1 MKLLDRWNSAD
12 INLRFFL
19 IGIFF
24 FGINNG
30 ILLTTFNNYLNDIFR
45 LSATERGFL
54 EFPRELPGF
63 MLVAVTGI
71 LSSYSIRTW
80 AVMVGLISAAGVLG
94 LGFLSPNLYLMTFW
108 MMTWSLSDHLFMP
121 VESVMGLHLATDG
134 RQGKRLGQISGSRNL
149 AMIFGAGTV
158 WIYGQFFS
166 GVIYPG
172 LFAFA
177 AVASLGAAFAF
188 SKVKVEKDSANGK
201 KRFVLK
207 KEYKLFYILNIL
219 FGARKQIFLTFAPW
233 VFVTTFGTKPETMA
247 ILILISSIAG
257 VIFRQAFG
265 TLTDIVGERRMF
277 MADSIILLGVCAGF
291 ALSKNLYLLYF
302 LFIVDNLM
310 FATRIAR
317 TTYLNRIVL
326 SKSDIPATIS
336 TGITMDHVVSM
347 TIPAFGGML
356 WISYGYESVFFAAS
370 IIAVLGFITALKVD
384 KKVKVKI

>member
-1 MKLLDRWNSAD
+1 MKLLDRWNSSD

-19 IGIFF
+19 LGIFL

-30 ILLTTFNNYLNDIFR
+30 ILGTTFNNYLNDIFR

-63 MLVAVTGI
+63 MLLAVTG
-71 LSSYSIRTW
+71 LLAAYSIRTW
-80 AVMVGLISAAGVLG
+80 AVMVGVISAAGVFG
-94 LGFLSPNLYLMTFW
+94 LGFISPNIYLMTFW
-108 MMTWSLSDHLFMP
+108 MMTWSMADHLFMP
-121 VESVMGLHLATDG
+121 VESVMGLHLAADG
-134 RQGKRLGQISGSRNL
+134 KQGKRLGQISGARNL

-158 WIYGQFFS
+158 WVFGKFYT

-177 AVASLGAAFAF
+177 AVASIGAAFAF
-188 SKVKVEKDSANGK
+188 SKVKVEKDKANGK
-201 KRFVLK
+201 KRFVIK
-207 KEYKLFYILNIL
+207 KEYSLFYILNIL

-233 VFVTTFGTKPETMA
+233 VFVTVFGTKPEMMA
-247 ILILISSIAG
+247 VLILISSIAG
-257 VIFRQAFG
+257 VVFRQAFG
-265 TLTDIVGERRMF
+265 ALTDIVGERRMF

-302 LFIVDNLM
+302 LFIMDNLM

-317 TTYLNRIVL
+317 TTYINRL
-326 SKSDIPATIS
+326 AHSKSDIPATIS

-356 WISYGYESVFFAAS
+356 WLKFGYEAVFIAAS
-370 IIAVLGFITALKVD
+370 VVAVFGFITAFFVD
-384 KKVKVKI
+384 KKEKIQL

>member
-1 MKLLDRWNSAD
+1 MKLLDRWNSSD

-19 IGIFF
+19 LGIFL

-30 ILLTTFNNYLNDIFR
+30 ILGTTFNNYLNDIFR

-63 MLVAVTGI
+63 MLLAVTG
-71 LSSYSIRTW
+71 LLAAYSIRTW
-80 AVMVGLISAAGVLG
+80 AVMVGVISAAGVFG
-94 LGFLSPNLYLMTFW
+94 LGFISPNIYLMTFW
-108 MMTWSLSDHLFMP
+108 MMTWSMADHLFMP
-121 VESVMGLHLATDG
+121 VESVMGLHLAADG
-134 RQGKRLGQISGSRNL
+134 KQGKRLGQISGARNL

-158 WIYGQFFS
+158 WVFGKFYT

-177 AVASLGAAFAF
+177 AVASIGAAFAF
-188 SKVKVEKDSANGK
+188 SKVKVEKDKANGK
-201 KRFVLK
+201 KRFVIK
-207 KEYKLFYILNIL
+207 KEYSLFYILNIL

-233 VFVTTFGTKPETMA
+233 VFVTVFGTKPEMMA
-247 ILILISSIAG
+247 VLILISSIAG
-257 VIFRQAFG
+257 VVFRQAFG
-265 TLTDIVGERRMF
+265 ALTDIVGERRMF

-302 LFIVDNLM
+302 LFIMDNLM

-317 TTYLNRIVL
+317 TTYINRIAH

-356 WISYGYESVFFAAS
+356 WLKFGYEAVFIAAS
-370 IIAVLGFITALKVD
+370 VVAVFGFITALFVD
-384 KKVKVKI
+384 KKEKVKI